1 MFKMV
6 SNLPKSKFS
15 TRVIHAGQ
23 SPDPSTGAIMT
34 PIYASSTFVQD
45 SPGIHKGYEYTRTGN
60 PTRKAYEMCIANLE
74 GGKHAFAFASGLA
87 AADTVLSLL
96 DSGDEI
102 LAMDDLYGGSR
113 RLFENVRKRTSNL
126 KFTFGDLSKPEIL
139 EKLVS
144 DKIKMIWVESPT
156 NPMLKIAD
164 LQYISEVAKKYNII
178 TVADNTFCS
187 PYIQR
192 PIERGFN
199 IVVHSATKYLNGHS
213 DMVGGVVICS
223 DDKYSDQIAY
233 LQNSI
238 GAVQGPFDSFLALRG
253 LKTLSLRMERHC
265 NNALQIALF
274 LKEHE
279 IIDNVYYPGLE
290 KHSGHL
296 IAKKQMNGFGGIVS
310 CVIKGGLKASKRF
323 LETCQIFQLAESL
336 GGVESLIEHPG
347 IMTHASVPK
356 NIRSELGIN
365 DGLVRLSVG
374 VEHIDDLLSDLK
386 RSLNAAKDV

>member
-1 MFKMV
+1 MLKMV

-45 SPGIHKGYEYTRTGN
+45 SPGIHKGYEYSRTSN

-74 GGKHAFAFASGLA
+74 GGKYAFAFASGLA

-126 KFTFGDLSKPEIL
+126 KFTFRDLSKPGIL

-144 DKIKMIWVESPT
+144 NKIKMIWVETPT

-164 LQYISEVAKKYNII
+164 LRNISEIAKKYNII

-192 PIERGFN
+192 PIERGFD

-223 DDKYSDQIAY
+223 DDKYSDQVAY
-233 LQNSI
+233 IQNSV

-279 IIDNVYYPGLE
+279 MIDDVYYPGLE

-310 CVIKGGLKASKRF
+310 CVIKGGLKSSKRF

-374 VEHIDDLLSDLK
+374 VEDIDDLLSDLQ
-386 RSLNAAKDV
+386 RALNAAKDA